1 MPSER
6 LPREGSGEMKR
17 KDLVGLLGNI
27 VFIQVGAF
35 MAAFSLQRF
44 LVPNRILDGG
54 VVGISIIVS
63 YLGSIPLGALTFAF
77 NIPFLALGYRLIGK
91 RFLALALYAV
101 ASLSTWVEV
110 LGADKVITSD
120 PFLDTVFGGIL
131 LGAGVGLI
139 LRNGGCLDGTEV
151 VSLLLTKRL
160 PFSVGEIVMGFN
172 VLIFAAAGVV
182 FGVERALYSAAT
194 YLLAYKAI
202 DLVVEGL
209 DESKALFIV
218 SDKAEDISGY
228 LFDRLKAGVT
238 IFKGMGGYSRVE
250 KNIIYV
256 IVRRLEIAK
265 VKLAVR
271 DIDAD
276 AFITVHNV
284 HEVIG
289 KNVRRRH

>member
-1 MPSER
+1 
-6 LPREGSGEMKR
+6 MKA
-17 KDLVGLLGNI
+17 KGFFGLLGN
-27 VFIQVGAF
+27 VVLIQVGAF

-101 ASLSTWVEV
+101 ASLSAWVEV
-110 LGADKVITSD
+110 LGADRVITSD

-172 VLIFAAAGVV
+172 VLIFAAAGIV

-228 LFDRLKAGVT
+228 LFERLKAGVT

-276 AFITVHNV
+276 AFITVQNV